1 MPVTTTTGLKGLPVM
16 LSASLP
22 DELVGTSRSQDLYD
36 LLVVLAGG
44 ILSSGGRLV
53 FGGHPSVTPLLHR
66 VAKGAG
72 VREGQV
78 TLFQLERFRQQA
90 PVEVQDRSVF
100 GGVRWCEDLE
110 IMREGMAAMA
120 NAGVFVGGKTT
131 GYVGNKPGVRDEFER
146 FVRRHPLGP
155 VYLLGLLDGE
165 AQRLIEEKGGD
176 QPWEPRYLSGAEREL
191 LRFAASPDLAA
202 GLVLAD
208 LTHMVEANCR

>member
-1 MPVTTTTGLKGLPVM
+1 MPVTTTSALRGLPIM

-22 DELVGTSRSQDLYD
+22 DNLVETSRAQDLYD

-53 FGGHPSVTPLLHR
+53 FGGHPSVTPLIHR

-78 TLFQLERFRQQA
+78 ALFQLERFRQQA
-90 PVEVQDRSVF
+90 PVEVHDRSVF
-100 GGVRWCEDLE
+100 GEVRWCEDLE
-110 IMREGMAAMA
+110 SMREGMAAMA

-131 GYVGNKPGVRDEFER
+131 GYLGNKPGIRDEFER
-146 FVRRHPLGP
+146 FVKRHPAGP

-165 AQRLIEEKGGD
+165 TRRLIEEKSGE
-176 QPWEPRYLSGAEREL
+176 QPWEPRYLSGEEREL
-191 LRFAASPDLAA
+191 LRSAASPDLAA

-208 LTHMVEANCR
+208 LTHMVEANGR

>member
-1 MPVTTTTGLKGLPVM
+1 MAVTTTTCLKGLPVM

-22 DELVGTSRSQDLYD
+22 DDLVGTSRAQDLYD

-78 TLFQLERFRQQA
+78 TLFQLERFREQA
-90 PVEVQDRSVF
+90 PAEVQDRSVF
-100 GGVRWCEDLE
+100 GEVLWCEDLE
-110 IMREGMAAMA
+110 SMREGMAAIA
-120 NAGVFVGGKTT
+120 DAGVFVGGKTA
-131 GYVGNKPGVRDEFER
+131 GYVGSKPGIRDEFER
-146 FVRRHPLGP
+146 FVKRHPLGP

-165 AQRLIEEKGGD
+165 TRLLIEEKSGE
-176 QPWEPRYLSGAEREL
+176 QPWGPIEFRLIR
-191 LRFAASPDLAA
+191 
-202 GLVLAD
+202 
-208 LTHMVEANCR
+208 